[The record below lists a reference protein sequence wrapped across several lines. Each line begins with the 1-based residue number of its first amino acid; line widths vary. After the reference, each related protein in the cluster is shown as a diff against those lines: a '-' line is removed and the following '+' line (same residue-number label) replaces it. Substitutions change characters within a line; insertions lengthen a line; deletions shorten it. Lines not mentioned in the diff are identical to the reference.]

1 MILNSS
7 FLNRN
12 IPQIELKTGYKV
24 SLLSRMLDKK
34 YPVIEFVMG
43 KIKTEPR
50 WGDLT
55 EQGLIE

>member
-12 IPQIELKTGYKV
+12 VPQIELKAGYKV

-43 KIKTEPR
+43 KI
-50 WGDLT
+50 
-55 EQGLIE
+55 